1 MSHYFINDKNLA
13 ENRKEISFR
22 FLARSFTFISDD
34 GVFSKDELDGG
45 TRILLETI
53 LENTLQTKVL
63 DMGCGYGPVG
73 VLLKTFQPHIEVTM
87 LDVNERAVNLSKL
100 NVQRHN
106 MDHRVLCSDVYS
118 AVENEMF
125 DEIITNPPI
134 RAGKVVIYK
143 IFREAYMHLNE
154 GGRLWV
160 VIRKNHGA
168 KSAIK
173 EIQSIFGN
181 CEVLHK
187 EKGSP
192 RESKKIDKISQKK

>member
-1 MSHYFINDKNLA
+1 
-13 ENRKEISFR
+13 
-22 FLARSFTFISDD
+22 
-34 GVFSKDELDGG
+34 
-45 TRILLETI
+45 
-53 LENTLQTKVL
+53 
-63 DMGCGYGPVG
+63 
-73 VLLKTFQPHIEVTM
+73 
-87 LDVNERAVNLSKL
+87 
-100 NVQRHN
+100 

-118 AVENEMF
+118 AVENEVF

-168 KSAIK
+168 KSAIN

-187 EKGSP
+187 EKGFYVLMA
-192 RESKKIDKISQKK
+192 QK

>member
-73 VLLKTFQPHIEVTM
+73 ILLKTFQPHIEVTM

-187 EKGSP
+187 EKGFYVLMA
-192 RESKKIDKISQKK
+192 QK

>member
-53 LENTLQTKVL
+53 LENTLQAKVL

-143 IFREAYMHLNE
+143 IFREAYMHLNG

-168 KSAIK
+168 KSAIN
-173 EIQSIFGN
+173 EIQSIFGI

-187 EKGSP
+187 EKGFYVLMA
-192 RESKKIDKISQKK
+192 QK

>member
-34 GVFSKDELDGG
+34 GVFSKDELGKAKKLCDEYNFSKDELDGG

-160 VIRKNHGA
+160 VI
-168 KSAIK
+168 
-173 EIQSIFGN
+173 
-181 CEVLHK
+181 HK
-187 EKGSP
+187 EKGFYVLMA
-192 RESKKIDKISQKK
+192 QK

>member
-73 VLLKTFQPHIEVTM
+73 VLLKIFQPHIEVTM

-168 KSAIK
+168 KSAIN

-187 EKGSP
+187 EKGFYVLMAQ
-192 RESKKIDKISQKK
+192 KID

>member
-13 ENRKEISFR
+13 QNRREISFR

-53 LENTLQTKVL
+53 LKNTLQTKVL

-73 VLLKTFQPHIEVTM
+73 VLVKTFQPHVEVTM
-87 LDVNERAVNLSKL
+87 LDVNERAVDLSKL
-100 NVQRHN
+100 NVKRFG
-106 MDHRVLCSDVYS
+106 MDHRVLQSDVYS
-118 AVENEMF
+118 AVENEVF

-143 IFREAYMHLNE
+143 IFKEAFTHLNVN
-154 GGRLWV
+154 GRLWV

-168 KSAIK
+168 KSAIN

-181 CEVLHK
+181 CEVLEK
-187 EKGSP
+187 EKGFYVLMA
-192 RESKKIDKISQKK
+192 RKMD